1 MEREREDQME
11 SFVGD
16 RMNRS
21 RVLRDE
27 RGITG
32 LETAIVLIAF
42 VVVASVFAFS
52 VLSTGL
58 LSTEKSKEAVLGGL
72 SETQATLVLRGAVVT
87 NNATTT
93 QLVNNVVFQVS
104 TPTAGD
110 GVDLSDLSIIVT
122 YIDEDQSSNIA
133 MADATRTW
141 LLGTRDILNSDER
154 VEFQVDLTGLTTPG
168 RQQGPGQA
176 CSGSDAHCIQEDA
189 FSRANFGDEPEHT
202 ARPGLTAIMRSP

>member
-1 MEREREDQME
+1 MEREREDQMK

-21 RVLRDE
+21 RVLRDR

-72 SETQATLVLRGAVVT
+72 SETQAALVLRGAVVT

-110 GVDLSDLSIIVT
+110 GVDLSDTSVIVT

-133 MADATRTW
+133 IASVTRTW
-141 LLGTRDILNSDER
+141 LLGTGDILNSDER
-154 VEFQVDLTGLTTPG
+154 VEFQVDLTGLTTRLGVSKDFEIQVKPA
-168 RQQGPGQA
+168 QGATLIVSKRTPA
-176 CSGSDAHCIQEDA
+176 E
-189 FSRANFGDEPEHT
+189 
-202 ARPGLTAIMRSP
+202 LTVVTNLN